1 MALPIHSNYNQAAA
15 APFKIYSN
23 LLTLLNLLAYGV
35 ATTSSTKKRR
45 KISCLVSGLRH
56 LGGETGIV

>member
-45 KISCLVSGLRH
+45 EKDILFS
-56 LGGETGIV
+56 